1 MMPVSSFRPGEC
13 YSFEYPRHNFHGVLS
28 HFETRRIRV
37 TSIRDVWA
45 SPLDRVTIELQP
57 ILRRGRL
64 LITGEDLDK
73 HAERSFYVDSI
84 RGADLLVQELQVA

>member
-1 MMPVSSFRPGEC
+1 MPVSSFRPGEC
-13 YSFEYPRHNFHGVLS
+13 YSFEYPRHNFHGVRS

-37 TSIRDVWA
+37 TSVRDVWA

-84 RGADLLVQELQVA
+84 RNAEPLVQDLQVA